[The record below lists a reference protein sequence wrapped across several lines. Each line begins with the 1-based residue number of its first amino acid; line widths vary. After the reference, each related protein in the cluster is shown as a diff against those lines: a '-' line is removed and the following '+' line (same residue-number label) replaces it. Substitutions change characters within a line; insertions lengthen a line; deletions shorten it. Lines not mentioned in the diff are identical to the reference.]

1 MSLWSCPTHGLVG
14 PVPCCITASL
24 ARFPTPFLD
33 QCNANYRAR
42 IAREEAEELR
52 VAELESQRDKL
63 AEALRQIAE
72 TWEDCDTYTLG
83 LIARDMLTVCGL
95 RKS

>member
-1 MSLWSCPTHGLVG
+1 MKRYRKTRPGDVGHGIEDIWGISADGESALL
-14 PVPCCITASL
+14 S
-24 ARFPTPFLD
+24 
-33 QCNANYRAR
+33 NAEVV
-42 IAREEAEELR
+42 IAT
-52 VAELESQRDKL
+52 ESDKL